1 MLREELEKHNYK
13 QKWTKQGH
21 FSNFFKSFNTPGGS
35 FLVLI
40 SNVFGA
46 GRYYLVVW
54 NLDPQRFVTK
64 AHFSFPATSLSVT
77 LPK

>member
-1 MLREELEKHNYK
+1 MLREVLEQHNYK
-13 QKWTKQGH
+13 KNEQNNVIFQ
-21 FSNFFKSFNTPGGS
+21 NFFRNFNTPGGS
-35 FLVLI
+35 FSVLI
-40 SNVFGA
+40 SNIFGA

-64 AHFSFPATSLSVT
+64 AHFSFPATSLSIT